1 MNDLINNDVQ
11 KYVQYNYYAIPA
23 VQHNQTGMI
32 DILSEEVGRKTNCS
46 FDKMTEVITDYYNCS
61 FADVKGK
68 CRYKNIVNARHVIMY
83 FGIEILSIRY
93 PNYDKTRIVREV
105 ARRLNRDRTSLL
117 HAKNKI
123 AWLSKKDIYFK
134 REFQELKYLL

>member
-1 MNDLINNDVQ
+1 M
-11 KYVQYNYYAIPA
+11 KTPHYFAIPSI
-23 VQHNQTGMI
+23 QHYQTGMV
-32 DILSEEVGRKTNCS
+32 DILSEEVGRKTKCS

-68 CRYKNIVNARHVIMY
+68 RRDKNIVNARHVIMY

-105 ARRLNRDRTSLL
+105 ARRLNRDRTSVL

-123 AWLSKKDIYFK
+123 AWLSKKDIFFK
-134 REFQELKYLL
+134 KEFQEVKQML